1 MAEPAV
7 RPTADDASDQSLG
20 DLVSQ
25 AVGDVSQLIKYEI
38 DLARLEIKSDIRR
51 IATAGGLVG
60 FAGVVG
66 AMTLVMLCW
75 AYAYG
80 LVALGIYPWAAFMIV
95 AGTLI
100 ALGALAILIGVL
112 LVRRM
117 SGLRRTVRT
126 VQDDLSMLQR
136 AADEAV
142 QQAPGASSPR

>member
-7 RPTADDASDQSLG
+7 KPAADGAPEQSLG

-25 AVGDVSQLIKYEI
+25 AVGDVSQLIKYEL
-38 DLARLEIKSDIRR
+38 DLARLEIKADLRR

-75 AYAYG
+75 AYGYG
-80 LVALGIYPWAAFMIV
+80 LIALGIWPWAAFLIV
-95 AGTLI
+95 SGTLVV
-100 ALGALAILIGVL
+100 LGGLAILIGVL

>member
-7 RPTADDASDQSLG
+7 TQAADGASDQSLG
-20 DLVSQ
+20 DLVSR
-25 AVGDVSQLIKYEI
+25 AVGDVSQLIKYEL
-38 DLARLEIKSDIRR
+38 DLARLEIKADIRR
-51 IATAGGLVG
+51 IGIAGGLVG

-66 AMTLVMLCW
+66 AMVLVMLCW

-80 LVALGIYPWAAFMIV
+80 LVALGIYPWAAFLIV
-95 AGTLI
+95 SGTLVV
-100 ALGALAILIGVL
+100 LGALAILIGVL

-136 AADEAV
+136 ETQAAA
-142 QQAPGASSPR
+142 QPTPGASSPR

>member
-7 RPTADDASDQSLG
+7 KQAADGVSDQSLG

-25 AVGDVSQLIKYEI
+25 AVGDVSQLIRYEL
-38 DLARLEIKSDIRR
+38 DLARLEIKADIRR
-51 IATAGGLVG
+51 IGIAGVLVG
-60 FAGVVG
+60 FAAVVG
-66 AMTLVMLCW
+66 CMVLVMLCW

-80 LVALGIYPWAAFMIV
+80 LVALGIYPWAAFLIV

>member
-7 RPTADDASDQSLG
+7 KQAADGVSDQSLG

-25 AVGDVSQLIKYEI
+25 AVGDVSQLIRYEI
-38 DLARLEIKSDIRR
+38 DLARLEIKADIRR
-51 IATAGGLVG
+51 IGIAGGLVG

-75 AYAYG
+75 AYGYG
-80 LVALGIYPWAAFMIV
+80 LIAAFGIPAWAAFLIV
-95 AGTLI
+95 AGTLVV
-100 ALGALAILIGVL
+100 LGALAILIGVL

-126 VQDDLSMLQR
+126 VQDDITMLQQ
-136 AADEAV
+136 EAK
-142 QQAPGASSPR
+142 A

>member
-7 RPTADDASDQSLG
+7 KQAADGVSDQSLG

-25 AVGDVSQLIKYEI
+25 AVGDVSQLIRYEL
-38 DLARLEIKSDIRR
+38 DLARLEIKADIRR
-51 IATAGGLVG
+51 IGIAGGLVG

-66 AMTLVMLCW
+66 AMVLVMLCW

-80 LVALGIYPWAAFMIV
+80 LVALGIYPWAAFLIV

>member
-80 LVALGIYPWAAFMIV
+80 LVALGIYPWAAFLIV
-95 AGTLI
+95 SGTLVL
-100 ALGALAILIGVL
+100 LGGLAILIGVL

-126 VQDDLSMLQR
+126 VQDDLTMLQQEAK
-136 AADEAV
+136 AAAA
-142 QQAPGASSPR
+142 QATPGAS

>member
-7 RPTADDASDQSLG
+7 KQAADGVSDQSLG

-25 AVGDVSQLIKYEI
+25 AVGDVSQLIRYEL
-38 DLARLEIKSDIRR
+38 DLARLEIKADIRR
-51 IATAGGLVG
+51 IGIAGGLVG

-66 AMTLVMLCW
+66 AMVLVMLCW

-80 LVALGIYPWAAFMIV
+80 LVALGIYPWAAFLIV

-100 ALGALAILIGVL
+100 ALGALAVLIGVL

>member
-1 MAEPAV
+1 MAEPAI
-7 RPTADDASDQSLG
+7 PQAADGAPEQSLG

-25 AVGDVSQLIKYEI
+25 AVGDVSQLIKYEL
-38 DLARLEIKSDIRR
+38 DLARMEIKSDLRR

-75 AYAYG
+75 AYGYG
-80 LVALGIYPWAAFMIV
+80 LIAAFGIPAWLAFLIV
-95 AGTLI
+95 AATLVL
-100 ALGALAILIGVL
+100 LGGLAILIGVL

-117 SGLRRTVRT
+117 SGLRKTVRT

-136 AADEAV
+136 AADDVV
-142 QQAPGASSPR
+142 QPAPRAS

>member
-1 MAEPAV
+1 MAEPAIT
-7 RPTADDASDQSLG
+7 PAADGTPEQSLG

-25 AVGDVSQLIKYEI
+25 AVGDVSQLIRYEL
-38 DLARLEIKSDIRR
+38 DLARLEIKADIRR
-51 IATAGGLVG
+51 IGIAGVLVG
-60 FAGVVG
+60 FAAVVG
-66 AMTLVMLCW
+66 CMVLVMLCW

-80 LVALGIYPWAAFMIV
+80 LVALGIYPWAAFLIV